1 MEQNPFTFLGQA
13 IGQLLATNSPA
24 IQTMGLDM
32 FRGLAVIMI
41 AWFGIQNALS
51 TAQGFY
57 GSFHFGQF
65 SNLLLVISFGLGM
78 LTYYSAPIPGMGYSF
93 SELITQEALQ
103 LSAQK

>member
-1 MEQNPFTFLGQA
+1 
-13 IGQLLATNSPA
+13 
-24 IQTMGLDM
+24 MGLEL

-65 SNLLLVISFGLGM
+65 ANLLLVISFGLGM
-78 LTYYSAPIPGMGYSF
+78 LTYYYQRENPRLCRGGSSSLTFPG
-93 SELITQEALQ
+93 LC
-103 LSAQK
+103 LSPFLTAWTEPLA